1 MNESSEKR
9 ATASAPTPVNSL
21 GFSKKNLYSYSFS
34 FFLAFCLSFC
44 LLFFWWKRIDHLFEE
59 LNVVGIVVVSEV
71 EDTRF
76 SVLSDP
82 LQSCVAIGN
91 ATRLRLELFILFRH
105 LSCCSP
111 PNQSFLLTVTNPL
124 QQLVVVVSWNWIEQQ
139 QTTIKQ
145 FQVDLWF
152 V

>member
-1 MNESSEKR
+1 MSQVKR
-9 ATASAPTPVNSL
+9 AATAAVNFSEVSSFLVFKMAPPSPSPDPRPT
-21 GFSKKNLYSYSFS
+21 
-34 FFLAFCLSFC
+34 FLCQ
-44 LLFFWWKRIDHLFEE
+44 RIDHLFEE
-59 LNVVGIVVVSEV
+59 SDVVGIVVVSEV

-124 QQLVVVVSWNWIEQQ
+124 Q
-139 QTTIKQ
+139 
-145 FQVDLWF
+145 
-152 V
+152 